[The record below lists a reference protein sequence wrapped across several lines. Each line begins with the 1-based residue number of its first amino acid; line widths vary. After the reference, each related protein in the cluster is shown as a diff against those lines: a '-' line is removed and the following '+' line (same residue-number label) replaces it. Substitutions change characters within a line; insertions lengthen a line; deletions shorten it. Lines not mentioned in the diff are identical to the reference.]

1 MTVLLL
7 LLFFEKLKTSKKNER
22 RRERDRG
29 GSHCGAAADDRR
41 KKERERER
49 EREEEEAMSFLD
61 VTTTQRGYL
70 KREGEDDD
78 DGVGKSRSNTLVNG
92 LRENQVEDVREEC
105 ERAVFQLTTRVSN
118 YKRFVDMLGTKK
130 DTETHREKLRQLGEQ
145 VGVLAKKTTAN
156 LKELKV
162 NKGKKGK
169 TEQAKLLKDFQSV
182 LTEFQ
187 KAQRL
192 CHERKRLSMP
202 VKTPVKSRRGGGA
215 NRRTLGREGGEGGG
229 DQQVPLLN
237 AQLQEQIEIEGE
249 MEQNHVLLEER
260 EQDIKEIQL
269 QIGEVTEIFQDLAV
283 LVSEQGEVVEDIE
296 ANIVSTYEKTSAAKS
311 ELKKAARHQ
320 KSTRYSLCIIFFMCI
335 LGVVILM
342 LVMNVFGSN

>member
-1 MTVLLL
+1 M
-7 LLFFEKLKTSKKNER
+7 
-22 RRERDRG
+22 
-29 GSHCGAAADDRR
+29 
-41 KKERERER
+41 
-49 EREEEEAMSFLD
+49 
-61 VTTTQRGYL
+61 
-70 KREGEDDD
+70 
-78 DGVGKSRSNTLVNG
+78 
-92 LRENQVEDVREEC
+92 
-105 ERAVFQLTTRVSN
+105 
-118 YKRFVDMLGTKK
+118 
-130 DTETHREKLRQLGEQ
+130 
-145 VGVLAKKTTAN
+145 
-156 LKELKV
+156 
-162 NKGKKGK
+162 
-169 TEQAKLLKDFQSV
+169 
-182 LTEFQ
+182 
-187 KAQRL
+187 
-192 CHERKRLSMP
+192 
-202 VKTPVKSRRGGGA
+202 
-215 NRRTLGREGGEGGG
+215 
-229 DQQVPLLN
+229 PLLN